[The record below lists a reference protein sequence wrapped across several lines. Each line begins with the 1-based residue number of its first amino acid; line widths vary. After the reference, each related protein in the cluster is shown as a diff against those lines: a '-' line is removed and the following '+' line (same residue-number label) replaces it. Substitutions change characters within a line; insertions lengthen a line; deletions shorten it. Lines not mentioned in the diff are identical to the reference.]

1 MWREDLEK
9 EFNTTFMNRSITGL
23 MMVIPFFSLIY
34 FANSFLTN
42 IVITVISILIFLEWR
57 GLAKERNLTVDLLFI
72 IFFILGYIVFQEYF
86 LFFFV
91 SLLAVFWFIF

>member
-42 IVITVISILIFLEWR
+42 IVITVISILRKL
-57 GLAKERNLTVDLLFI
+57 LAK
-72 IFFILGYIVFQEYF
+72 
-86 LFFFV
+86 
-91 SLLAVFWFIF
+91 

>member
-42 IVITVISILIFLEWR
+42 IVITVISILIFFR
-57 GLAKERNLTVDLLFI
+57 VER
-72 IFFILGYIVFQEYF
+72 
-86 LFFFV
+86 V
-91 SLLAVFWFIF
+91 SQRKKSNS